1 MHLRRL
7 FSYAKALLISLLLCC
22 CVNCKPVPEHQTY
35 TIGGWIPGPESDFL
49 SKWEP
54 ILGKYL
60 SSTVGVLYDPPIKF
74 ELIPADYQVESSFDA
89 LIEAGAIDFACKR
102 LPFSLNLNF

>member
-1 MHLRRL
+1 MHLMRL
-7 FSYAKALLISLLLCC
+7 FFYAKVLSISLLLCC
-22 CVNCKPVPEHQTY
+22 CANCKLIPERQTY

-60 SSTVGVLYDPPIKF
+60 SSTVGALYDPPIKF

-102 LPFSLNLNF
+102 PPSHCI